1 MVLPIVHKKPYN
13 QAIKYAPVGRRT
25 AYSLR
30 EKSTVYERRYTA
42 LESFY

>member
-30 EKSTVYERRYTA
+30 EQSAVYCGRYT
-42 LESFY
+42 S